1 MKTQTIIQR
10 HARNVKGVIECFDR
24 VVLFGTY
31 KSIGWPG
38 AMEEHLWSKGI
49 TFMDFNKSYANQ
61 LRLEVAEHVRKL
73 ARSKGLEVRQVNAG
87 ERKENIVEQTLA
99 KRGRRPGV

>member
-10 HARNVKGVIECFDR
+10 HARNIKGVIECFDR

-31 KSIGWPG
+31 KSIGWTG

-49 TFMDFNKSYANQ
+49 TFMDFNKC
-61 LRLEVAEHVRKL
+61 LRSA
-73 ARSKGLEVRQVNAG
+73 
-87 ERKENIVEQTLA
+87 
-99 KRGRRPGV
+99 